1 MPSSMAPPPPGRAR
15 GPGGAGRIRL
25 RRGRDRCG
33 PGGYETAIKAA
44 QCGKKTCIIEGAGF
58 GGTCLNVGCI
68 PTKALIQTADVY
80 HKVKDAAR
88 FAVTGVEADKI
99 AVDMAALQARKKAV
113 VKTLVNGVKGLLRG
127 NKVTVVE
134 GMASFADTH
143 TLSVDGRSITGANI
157 IIATAPAYSCPP
169 SSRWRGKTTC

>member
-1 MPSSMAPPPPGRAR
+1 MVVI
-15 GPGGAGRIRL
+15 GA
-25 RRGRDRCG
+25 G

-157 IIATAPAYSCPP
+157 IIATGSSVFMPP
-169 SSRWRGKTTC
+169 FIADRKSVV